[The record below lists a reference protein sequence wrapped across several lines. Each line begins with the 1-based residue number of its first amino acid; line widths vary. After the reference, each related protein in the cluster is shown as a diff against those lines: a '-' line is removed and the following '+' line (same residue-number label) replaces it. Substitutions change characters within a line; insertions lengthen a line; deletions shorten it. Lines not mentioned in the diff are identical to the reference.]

1 MTVTAQNLVWKIGR
15 KAIVDGVSFEVP
27 PGQTLGLLGPNGS
40 GKTSLLRL
48 IAGLPITSIISLHD
62 LNHAAMFCD
71 ALMVLQ
77 QGRVVAHGTP
87 TEVLTEELLREVF
100 RVEARVMPAE
110 DHPGPHILYLR

>member
-1 MTVTAQNLVWKIGR
+1 
-15 KAIVDGVSFEVP
+15 
-27 PGQTLGLLGPNGS
+27 
-40 GKTSLLRL
+40 
-48 IAGLPITSIISLHD
+48 
-62 LNHAAMFCD
+62 MFCD